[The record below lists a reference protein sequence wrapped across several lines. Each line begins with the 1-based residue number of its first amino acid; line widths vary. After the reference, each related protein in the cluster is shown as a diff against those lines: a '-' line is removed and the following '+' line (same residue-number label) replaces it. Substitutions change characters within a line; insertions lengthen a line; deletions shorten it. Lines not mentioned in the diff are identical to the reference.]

1 MLHKI
6 DKMFGGAI
14 AMMCLVSTL
23 AIAQPPPPGVPP
35 PPTSMPL
42 VCTKIDANGYC
53 IEARAQD
60 DKMVPVR
67 VEGVKVSEK
76 ITCVTSSDGSMT
88 CTKVTTTVK

>member
-1 MLHKI
+1 MLHHI
-6 DKMFGGAI
+6 GKMFGGAM

-23 AIAQPPPPGVPP
+23 VTAQPPPPG
-35 PPTSMPL
+35 MPL
-42 VCTKIDANGYC
+42 VCTKVDANGYC